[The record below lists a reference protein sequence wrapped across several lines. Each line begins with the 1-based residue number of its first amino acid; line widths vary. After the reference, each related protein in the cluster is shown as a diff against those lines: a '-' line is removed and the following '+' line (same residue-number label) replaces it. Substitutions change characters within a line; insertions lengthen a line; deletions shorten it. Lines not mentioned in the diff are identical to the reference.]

1 MLLDWNS
8 GRKLDSLDYFF
19 FWWIKRNILRE
30 KRHFKEAPQRIQEV
44 YKRERKKKKKTF
56 NQGLTNQQNLQ
67 RKWDQKQKNP

>member
-19 FWWIKRNILRE
+19 FWWIKRNILRK

-44 YKRERKKKKKTF
+44 YKREEKTF
-56 NQGLTNQQNLQ
+56 THGLTNQQNLQ